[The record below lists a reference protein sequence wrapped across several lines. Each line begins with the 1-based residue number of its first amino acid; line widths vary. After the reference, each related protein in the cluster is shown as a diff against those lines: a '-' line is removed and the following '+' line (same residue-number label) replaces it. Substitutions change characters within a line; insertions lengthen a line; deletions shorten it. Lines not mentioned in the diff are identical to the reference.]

1 MNLKY
6 ATHNRTPFFDLA
18 LNYIKDDDKVLDLG
32 AGSGAF
38 SKHCNRN
45 DFYQFDGN
53 QSTVVNLQKIYAN
66 SFYGLLPKLDFAD
79 DLFNVIH
86 CSHVVEHLAPDEF
99 YETLKEM
106 DRCLK
111 KGGFLII
118 SAPLLWSGFFN
129 DLSHVRPYNPRVYLN
144 YLCNNQSSSRTRST
158 IANNYTQEKLVYRY
172 CLADNEINY
181 TLKKTNLI
189 FKFFSKLLNIIF
201 RRGFQV
207 YEKTGYTIVLKKN

>member
-6 ATHNRTPFFDLA
+6 VTHKREPFFDLA
-18 LNYIKDDDKVLDLG
+18 LSYIKENDKVLDVG
-32 AGSGAF
+32 AGNGSF

-45 DFYQFDGN
+45 DFYQLDGN
-53 QSTVVNLQKIYAN
+53 QNTVRELKEVYSN
-66 SFYGLLPKLDFAD
+66 SFFGVLPNLPFEDNF
-79 DLFNVIH
+79 FNVIH

-111 KGGFLII
+111 KDGFLII

-129 DLSHVRPYNPRVYLN
+129 DLSHIRPYNPRVYQN
-144 YLCNNQSSSRTRST
+144 YLCNNQISSRTRST
-158 IANNYTQEKLVYRY
+158 IATNYYQEKLIFRY
-172 CLADNEINY
+172 NLADNEVIY
-181 TLKKTNLI
+181 SLKKTNLI
-189 FKFFSKLLNIIF
+189 FKFFSKVLSITF